1 MRANIGVAAGDDVSY
16 ADTVEWLNEYGDI
29 TKKYVIPDGYI
40 YAHIEK
46 YVETKHN
53 ANNENSILNIRPST
67 NAADGVNQIEQN
79 GVLLS
84 DKIPF
89 SADWVASGETIRA
102 LSTVT
107 ISGIDK
113 IVPTYMSSVIVYF
126 YQTDGTY
133 ITAWR
138 SSQINSLEN
147 PSNDSE
153 IVMPISFYIRDSNA
167 SAIDS
172 WANVGF
178 VRILLGIKDGV
189 NILKE
194 DVDTLSINVP
204 YYDFAGIVMGWYST
218 GQQYSNDKA
227 TQQNSAD
234 IAELNERTDVLE
246 TSIAELKATVE
257 SGNIVNVQTGQILYA
272 VGDSITYGY
281 GIGGNDYSWVK
292 HVIDRN
298 GYDSENS
305 RNLGQSGLGFCTTS
319 TSGNAIADVVGG
331 TDFSRADIVTVALG
345 INDWKNL
352 NATLTDFWA
361 GMEYCFNKIRTD
373 NPYCKIFYIL
383 PFNARFIGTFD
394 TFYCLGT
401 AVDNNKERPYAYTL
415 QTFINMI
422 KDKFEEDTFKAFHVH
437 IIDMVECP
445 AINRYNVTT
454 GFIDSIHPGVEAHA
468 ELGKEIAR
476 RIVLA

>member
-29 TKKYVIPDGYI
+29 TKKYVLPDGYI
-40 YAHIEK
+40 YAYIEK

-204 YYDFAGIVMGWYST
+204 
-218 GQQYSNDKA
+218 
-227 TQQNSAD
+227 
-234 IAELNERTDVLE
+234 
-246 TSIAELKATVE
+246 
-257 SGNIVNVQTGQILYA
+257 
-272 VGDSITYGY
+272 
-281 GIGGNDYSWVK
+281 
-292 HVIDRN
+292 
-298 GYDSENS
+298 
-305 RNLGQSGLGFCTTS
+305 
-319 TSGNAIADVVGG
+319 
-331 TDFSRADIVTVALG
+331 
-345 INDWKNL
+345 
-352 NATLTDFWA
+352 
-361 GMEYCFNKIRTD
+361 
-373 NPYCKIFYIL
+373 
-383 PFNARFIGTFD
+383 
-394 TFYCLGT
+394 
-401 AVDNNKERPYAYTL
+401 
-415 QTFINMI
+415 
-422 KDKFEEDTFKAFHVH
+422 
-437 IIDMVECP
+437 
-445 AINRYNVTT
+445 
-454 GFIDSIHPGVEAHA
+454 
-468 ELGKEIAR
+468 
-476 RIVLA
+476 